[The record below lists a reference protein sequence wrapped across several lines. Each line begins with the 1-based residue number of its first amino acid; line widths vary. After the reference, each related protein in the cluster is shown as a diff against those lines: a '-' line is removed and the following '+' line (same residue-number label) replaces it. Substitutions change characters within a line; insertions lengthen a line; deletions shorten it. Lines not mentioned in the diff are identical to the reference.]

1 MNKSRGYIIQLIF
14 ILVSLLFA
22 VRLFSLQVLDD
33 SYKEAADS
41 NIIQEVI
48 EYPFRGLIFD
58 RNDELLVANK
68 AMFDLLVIPKEA
80 KNIDIPRF
88 CNLVG
93 IATDEYQEKIKK
105 AKAYSYVKASIFIK
119 QISLEDF
126 SRFQDNLDEFPGFV
140 LQPRTTRSYSYPILA
155 NALGYISEI
164 SKYELTKDTLNY
176 YHSGDYIGK
185 SGIESNYEQ
194 YLRGQRGKLFK
205 IRNVRGIEK
214 GKFKD
219 GQYDTL
225 AVTGL
230 SITSTIDRKLQVFAE
245 ELMEGKAGSI
255 VAIEPSSGEILAIV
269 SAPSYNPG
277 LLTGKEFSNNFNV
290 ISQDTI
296 KPLFNRPIM
305 AAYRPGSIFK
315 IVQSLIAMQEG
326 VITPSTKLKCNTHL
340 IGCHNGANHP
350 FGTSEKLVG
359 AIKNSCNPY
368 FYQVMR
374 KMVVQHV
381 EESPYKDAK
390 IGLDKWNRYVKD
402 FGFGA
407 PLGVDLPGEKGG
419 MIPDSKFYDRAYKGR
434 EWKYSNIYS
443 LAIGE
448 GENLVVP
455 IQMANFSATVANR
468 GFYYT
473 PHLIKSIGDSG
484 EPLPTYLN
492 KNYTGVDSS
501 YFEVAVEAM
510 AEVIKTGT
518 GQYRAKLKGIEV
530 CGKTGT
536 VQNDPNPD
544 HSVFIAFAPRDNPT
558 IAVSVYVENAG
569 QGARAAA
576 AISGL
581 MIEKYIKGDSAAL
594 YFKPYVLKGD
604 FE

>member
-1 MNKSRGYIIQLIF
+1 M
-14 ILVSLLFA
+14 
-22 VRLFSLQVLDD
+22 
-33 SYKEAADS
+33 
-41 NIIQEVI
+41 
-48 EYPFRGLIFD
+48 
-58 RNDELLVANK
+58 
-68 AMFDLLVIPKEA
+68 
-80 KNIDIPRF
+80 
-88 CNLVG
+88 
-93 IATDEYQEKIKK
+93 
-105 AKAYSYVKASIFIK
+105 
-119 QISLEDF
+119 
-126 SRFQDNLDEFPGFV
+126 
-140 LQPRTTRSYSYPILA
+140 A

-164 SKYELTKDTLNY
+164 SKYELKKDTINY

-185 SGIESNYEQ
+185 SGLESNYEE
-194 YLRGQRGKLFK
+194 YLRGQRGKQFK

-219 GQYDTL
+219 GKYDTL
-225 AVTGL
+225 AVPGL
-230 SITSTIDRKLQVFAE
+230 SITSTIDRELQEFAE
-245 ELMEGKAGSI
+245 KLMKGKAGSI
-255 VAIEPSSGEILAIV
+255 VVIEPSTGEILSIV
-269 SAPSYNPG
+269 SAPSYEPG
-277 LLTGKEFSNNFNV
+277 LFTGKKFSQNFKT
-290 ISQDTI
+290 ISQDTL
-296 KPLFNRPIM
+296 KPLFNRPLM

-315 IVQSLIAMQEG
+315 IVQSLVAMQEG
-326 VITPSTKLKCNTHL
+326 VINPNTRFKCNTNL
-340 IGCHNGANHP
+340 IGCHNGGSHP

-381 EESPYKDAK
+381 EESPYKDAH
-390 IGLDKWNRYVKD
+390 IGLDKWSKYVKN

-407 PLGVDLPGEKGG
+407 PLGIDLPGEKGG
-419 MIPDSKFYDRAYKGR
+419 LIPDAAYYDRAYKGR

-455 IQMANFSATVANR
+455 IQMANFTATVANR
-468 GFYYT
+468 GYYYT
-473 PHLIKSIGDSG
+473 PHLIKGIGDSG
-484 EPLPTYLN
+484 QPLPRFTQ
-492 KNYTGVDSS
+492 KNYTGVDSV

-510 AEVIKTGT
+510 SQVIKSGT
-518 GQYRAKLKGIEV
+518 GQWRAKLKDIEV

-544 HSVFIAFAPRDNPT
+544 HSVFIAFAPRDNPQ

-581 MIEKYIKGDSAAL
+581 LIEKYIKRDSARL
-594 YFKPYVLKGD
+594 YFEPYVLKGD

>member
-1 MNKSRGYIIQLIF
+1 MNKDRSYIIQGIF
-14 ILVSLLFA
+14 VLVSLLFA
-22 VRLFSLQVLDD
+22 FRLFSLQVLDE
-33 SYKEAADS
+33 SYKAAADS
-41 NIIQEVI
+41 NIIQEVV
-48 EYPFRGLIFD
+48 EYPFRGLIYD
-58 RNDELLVANK
+58 RNKELLVANK
-68 AMFDLLVIPKEA
+68 AMFDLLVIPNDLKA
-80 KNIDIPRF
+80 IDTIRF
-88 CNLVG
+88 CDLLG
-93 IATDEYQEKIKK
+93 ISLADFEEKVKN
-105 AKAYSYVKASIFIK
+105 AKDYSYVKASIFIK
-119 QISLEDF
+119 QISLENF
-126 SRFQDNLDEFPGFV
+126 SKFEDNLDEFPGFI

-164 SKYELTKDTLNY
+164 SKYELEKDSTNY

-185 SGIESNYEQ
+185 SGLESNYEEF
-194 YLRGQRGKLFK
+194 LRGQRGKQFK

-214 GKFKD
+214 GEFKD
-219 GQYDTL
+219 GKYDTL
-225 AVTGL
+225 AVPGL
-230 SITSTIDRKLQVFAE
+230 SITSTIDYELQLYAEKLMV
-245 ELMEGKAGSI
+245 GKAGSI
-255 VAIEPSSGEILAIV
+255 VAIEPSSGEILSIV
-269 SAPSYNPG
+269 SAPSYKPG
-277 LLTGKEFSNNFNV
+277 LLSGKEFSNNFKK
-290 ISQDTI
+290 ISQDTL
-296 KPLFNRPIM
+296 KPLFNRPLM

-315 IVQSLIAMQEG
+315 IVQSLVAMQEG
-326 VITPSTKLKCNTHL
+326 VINPYTKFKCNVNL
-340 IGCHNGANHP
+340 IGCHNGASHP

-374 KMVVQHV
+374 RMVVQHM
-381 EESPYKDAK
+381 EESAYKDAH
-390 IGLDKWNRYVKD
+390 IGLDKWNGYVKN

-407 PLGVDLPGEKGG
+407 PLGIDLPGEKGG
-419 MIPDSKFYDRAYKGR
+419 LIPDAAYYDRAYNGR

-473 PHLIKSIGDSG
+473 PHLIKSIGNTG
-484 EPLPTYLN
+484 KPLPKYTQ
-492 KNYTGVDSS
+492 KNYTGVDSA

-510 AEVIKTGT
+510 AEVVKSGT
-518 GQYRAKLKGIEV
+518 GQWRAKLPDIEV

-544 HSVFIAFAPRDNPT
+544 HSVFIAFAPRDNPK

-576 AISGL
+576 AISAL
-581 MIEKYIKGDSAAL
+581 MIEKYMKRDSARL
-594 YFKPYVLKGD
+594 YFEPYVLKGD